1 METPVHLTCASRGC
15 AEMSPILAYAMMV
28 TSAQKIQ
35 SVTQP
40 ASVLERRYYVTTTMS
55 VRTTPVSPK
64 WAAFSLPTITAAMTK
79 THALRMT
86 GAWKEFV
93 SELPRTVTT
102 EILAPE
108 MSASQAC
115 AGTSQNLTEHLV
127 MMVTNVLS
135 LTNANRVDVLG
146 RLGGIATIAIPAPLT
161 SVLMELDAS
170 TPHTSAKTTT
180 HVPLSTVKVALA
192 ASTPPN
198 LDLATMM
205 TPVL

>member
-15 AEMSPILAYAMMV
+15 AEMSPILAFVMMV
-28 TSAQKIQ
+28 TSVQKIQ

-64 WAAFSLPTITAAMTK
+64 WAAFSLLTITAAMTK

-115 AGTSQNLTEHLV
+115 AGTSHYLTEHLV

-146 RLGGIATIAIPAPLT
+146 HLGGIATIAIPAPLT

-170 TPHTSAKTTT
+170 TPRTSAKTTI
-180 HVPLSTVKVALA
+180 HVQLSTVKVALG
-192 ASTPPN
+192 ASIPPN
-198 LDLATMM
+198 LDLAMIM